1 MNLPLQFAY
10 RYLISKKSSNAINI
24 ISWVSVLGMLV
35 GSLGLILVLSV
46 FNGFEGLVISLY
58 NSFNPDFTITAKV
71 GKSFTPDSLQLIELK
86 KLSGIRAVSEVVEE
100 NALLTYNDRQYI
112 ATVKGVEPNYGSL
125 TGIDSTMYYGDFNL
139 KNGEEDFAIVGL
151 GVEQALGINYNDP
164 FGFLTVYIP
173 RKDKTVSINPEDA
186 FNRGPIKPTGSFA
199 IQAEFDSKYVF
210 VPLSFARW
218 LTDYDKQVSYL
229 EVAAEKGA
237 DQFQLQEDIEQ
248 LLGPGFEVR
257 NRLQQNSVLYKVMR
271 TEKWAVYAI
280 LTFILIV
287 AAFNIVGSLS
297 MLVIEKKKDIAIL
310 KTMGADE
317 SLIRKIFLLEGTL
330 LSLIGCCGGF
340 LLAAIIIV
348 VQHKFEVLK
357 IGGGSFVIDAYP
369 VQMKAGDFI
378 LVFTTVLSIG
388 LLASWFP
395 SWRAAKNE
403 YRLAE
408 E

>member
-1 MNLPLQFAY
+1 MNLPFSFAY
-10 RYLISKKSSNAINI
+10 RYLFSKKSSNAINI
-24 ISWVSVLGMLV
+24 ISWVSVLGMFV

-58 NSFNPDFTITAKV
+58 NSFNPDFTVTAKA
-71 GKSFTPDSLQLIELK
+71 GKSFTPDSMQMLELK
-86 KLSGIRAVSEVVEE
+86 KLGGIRAVAEVVEE
-100 NALLTYNDRQYI
+100 NALLTYADRQYI
-112 ATVKGVEPNYGSL
+112 ATIKGVDVDYGSL
-125 TGIDSTMYYGDFNL
+125 TGIDSAMYYGEFKL
-139 KNGEEDFAIVGL
+139 KNVGEDLAVVGL
-151 GVEQALGINYNDP
+151 GIEQALGINYDNP

-173 RKDKTVSINPEDA
+173 RKDKTTAINPEDA
-186 FNRGPIKPTGSFA
+186 FNRGPIRPAGSFA
-199 IQAEFDSKYVF
+199 IQSEFDSKYVF

-218 LTDYDKQVSYL
+218 LTGYEKQVSYL
-229 EVAAEKGA
+229 EIATESGVDEVK
-237 DQFQLQEDIEQ
+237 LQSAIQ
-248 LLGPGFEVR
+248 KLMGTSFEVR
-257 NRLQQNSVLYKVMR
+257 NRLQQNAVLYKVMR

-310 KTMGADE
+310 KAMGADE
-317 SLIRKIFLLEGTL
+317 SLIRKIFLFEGTL
-330 LSLIGCCGGF
+330 LSFIGCCSGF
-340 LLAAIIIV
+340 LLAAIIII
-348 VQHKFEVLK
+348 VQHKFEILK

-369 VQMKAGDFI
+369 VQMKAGDFV
-378 LVFTTVLSIG
+378 LVFITVISIG

-403 YRLAE
+403 YRLTE